1 MYDAVVVGAG
11 PNGLAAAVTLAEA
24 GRSVLVLEGSDAIGG
39 GTRSLELTAPGFI
52 HDRCSAVHPL
62 GAASPV
68 FRSWPLREHG
78 LEWMHPSVAMA
89 HPLDDGSAAA
99 VYRSIDETAE
109 GLGADERSWRRLVGW
124 TAQHW
129 DVFADAWFNNM
140 LRVPR
145 HPLTLARFGGTGML
159 PATVLGRRAFS
170 TDEARAALAGFAAHA
185 FLPLEHPMTGA
196 VGVLFN
202 AAAHA
207 VGMPVA
213 RGGSQSIA
221 DALASYLRSLGGEI
235 VTSHPVSGMNDVAD
249 ARAVLFDLTPR
260 QVLDICGDRLPPRSR
275 RAFRKY
281 RYGNAAF
288 KVDYALDGPV
298 PWKADACHQ
307 AATVHLGGTI
317 SEIAAGEREVN
328 AGRHP
333 ERPFVLLAQPV
344 VCDPSRAPAGKHIV
358 WAYCHVPSGSTV
370 DMADRIE
377 QQIDRF
383 APGFRDRVI
392 ARAVEPPAAL
402 ERANPNCIG
411 GDIAGGST
419 RGLQLFFRPRVA
431 LDPWTIGD
439 GLYLCSQSS
448 PPGVGV
454 HGMCGWYAARK
465 ALRDLTRVKGR

>member
-1 MYDAVVVGAG
+1 MSIAELESREVQLDAPSGLWREAWQRLRRNPGA
-11 PNGLAAAVTLAEA
+11 
-24 GRSVLVLEGSDAIGG
+24 I
-39 GTRSLELTAPGFI
+39 
-52 HDRCSAVHPL
+52 
-62 GAASPV
+62 
-68 FRSWPLREHG
+68 
-78 LEWMHPSVAMA
+78 
-89 HPLDDGSAAA
+89 
-99 VYRSIDETAE
+99 
-109 GLGADERSWRRLVGW
+109 
-124 TAQHW
+124 
-129 DVFADAWFNNM
+129 
-140 LRVPR
+140 
-145 HPLTLARFGGTGML
+145 
-159 PATVLGRRAFS
+159 
-170 TDEARAALAGFAAHA
+170 AGFAAHS
-185 FLPLEHPMTGA
+185 FLPLEHVMTGA

-221 DALASYLRSLGGEI
+221 DAMASYLRTLGGEI
-235 VTSHPVSGMNDVAD
+235 VTSHPVSNMRDVPD

-260 QVLDICGDRLPPRSR
+260 QVLDICGERLPGKSR

-298 PWKADACHQ
+298 PWKADACQ
-307 AATVHLGGTI
+307 RAATVHVGGTI
-317 SEIAAGEREVN
+317 EEIAAGEREVH
-328 AGRHP
+328 AGGHP

-344 VCDPSRAPAGKHIV
+344 VCDPSRAPTGKHIV

-370 DMADRIE
+370 DMVDRIE
-377 QQIDRF
+377 DQIDRF

-419 RGLQLFFRPRVA
+419 SGLQLFFRPRVA

-439 GLYLCSQSS
+439 GLYLCSQAS

-454 HGMCGWYAARK
+454 HGMCGWYAANK
-465 ALRDLTRVKGR
+465 ALRDLARDSTA